1 MDTNKKLAAVR
12 EIRDLI
18 DRARILVTQIENR
31 IEADERLNGLA
42 TNLREELLSAA
53 ALVDV
58 LDGEVR

>member
-1 MDTNKKLAAVR
+1 MARDAAGGVGGAASR
-12 EIRDLI
+12 
-18 DRARILVTQIENR
+18 R

-58 LDGEVR
+58 VDGEVR